1 MKKLLCM
8 LLVFLL
14 ACVPA
19 LAEVSSVPE
28 GTEFLSPRETAQEI
42 IDVLN
47 MDFAEA
53 EGAFSFDRVVS
64 ELDTECCFMSDATGA
79 QCVMEYD
86 ETNMGVSRV
95 IFLSFSVDD
104 AYMCASMAYH
114 IVELFYGGNPEL
126 VQWFNTGF
134 MEAFEGFEAQGYGQ
148 AVYPMDYMD
157 VIVEIAEVEGEYV
170 FVVAL
175 ECDYFLA
182 IY

>member
-1 MKKLLCM
+1 MKKLLCV
-8 LLVFLL
+8 LLVLLL

-19 LAEVSSVPE
+19 LAEVTSAPE
-28 GTEFLSPRETAQEI
+28 GAEFLSPRETAQEI
-42 IDVLN
+42 IDIVN
-47 MDFAEA
+47 ADFAGE
-53 EGAFSFDRVVS
+53 EGAFAFDRVVS

-79 QCVMEYD
+79 QCVMTYD
-86 ETNMGVSRV
+86 ETNMGVQSV

-114 IVELFYGGNPEL
+114 IVELFYGGEPGLLN
-126 VQWFNTGF
+126 WFTEGF
-134 MEAFEGFEAQGYGQ
+134 MQAFGGLEAQGYGQ

-157 VIVEIAEVEGEYV
+157 VVVELAEVEGEYV